1 MMLVQTVVRLVLRA
15 PVVAAVAGNLA
26 AMVFYPFLNIA
37 IMVLYY
43 DQRVRK
49 EGYDL
54 DVMTSAI
61 PASAAPRS

>member
-1 MMLVQTVVRLVLRA
+1 MVTGLVGNI
-15 PVVAAVAGNLA
+15 AG
-26 AMVFYPFLNIA
+26 MIIYPFLNIA

-54 DVMTSAI
+54 DVLGTTI
-61 PASAAPRS
+61 PTPAPR